1 MMFIL
6 VKYYWAWTGCK
17 LDLNKKFPLMY
28 LSTRYFKNKGLF
40 IEKSGLTHSNVS
52 TYYCN
57 SFVRVNFPG

>member
-1 MMFIL
+1 
-6 VKYYWAWTGCK
+6 
-17 LDLNKKFPLMY
+17 MY

-40 IEKSGLTHSNVS
+40 IEKSGLTHSHVS